1 MRRNLFFQTSIVVL
15 LFVLT
20 YTASSKWLNF
30 SHFNRAMRSQPIPE
44 PIAEVLTYLIPIAEI
59 IAVIAILLP
68 ALRQRGLLL
77 TAVFMT
83 AFTGYVLYIKLAGF
97 DSNTCPCGGLFANLS
112 WNQHLIVNI
121 LLTILSYWTLY
132 INIVQQRIP
141 GHGKR
146 GNADASDQPSRR
158 NKK

>member
-1 MRRNLFFQTSIVVL
+1 MRRNLFFQASIVIL

-20 YTASSKWLNF
+20 YTAISKWLNF

-68 ALRQRGLLL
+68 ALRHKGLLL
-77 TAVFMT
+77 TAVLMT
-83 AFTGYVLYIKLAGF
+83 AFTGYVFYIKMAGF
-97 DSNTCPCGGLFANLS
+97 ASNTCPCGGLFSSLS
-112 WNQHLIVNI
+112 WNQHIIVNL
-121 LLTILSYWTLY
+121 LLTILSYCTLY
-132 INIVQQRIP
+132 INNVQKRIP

-146 GNADASDQPSRR
+146 GNADASNQT
-158 NKK
+158 K